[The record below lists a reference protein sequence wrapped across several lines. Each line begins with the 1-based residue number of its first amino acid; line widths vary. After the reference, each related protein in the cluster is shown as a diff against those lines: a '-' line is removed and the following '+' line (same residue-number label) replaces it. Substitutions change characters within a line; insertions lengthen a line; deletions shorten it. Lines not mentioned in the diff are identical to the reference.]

1 LKNARECFDRWQPEV
16 AHNVFVDLACQMDS
30 RRQLREARS
39 VKKRALLFLLLAAGA
54 VGTCKQG
61 QAKASERDMSKSGP
75 RAMLAAASESPEAAT
90 QPVTV
95 EVQASSSVVLP
106 GQKVLLAA
114 RITGTANRTVE
125 WSLKEGEAA
134 GFISLSPEYPDAA
147 HRGPLWVYTASNTP
161 GTYHVVAKANGGR
174 QHSVAMALVVQPFV
188 TGCAARSD
196 QVGVW
201 QNITPPQVDLTKGD
215 FFGMQ
220 AMVVDP
226 VNPST
231 IYAGRAMDGIYKSTD
246 CGANW
251 KKVSTGRNSH
261 AMASGRSWT
270 MAIDPSNP
278 QTIYTNQGYGTGG
291 VFKTTNGGVDW
302 DQVLTPNITVLPYG
316 GFVYA
321 ISMDPNDP
329 RHLLVGWH
337 AECPPPRTKFCFAE
351 TTDGGASWVLRDGNP
366 FWAGG
371 EGGLIDFLDSKSW
384 IFASQS
390 NGLWVSRDKG
400 ASWHKILGISISH
413 GRGQL
418 YRSIDGSF
426 YLGTANGILHSI
438 DGLSWTALPESQN
451 LIMGLIGDGKTLYAS
466 KAFPYNVPGADPYP
480 PYYSSPEAPPYRW
493 TLMQSPIMRNGGAEL
508 HLDRIHHILYSTNM
522 DAGLWRLVT
531 Q

>member
-1 LKNARECFDRWQPEV
+1 
-16 AHNVFVDLACQMDS
+16 
-30 RRQLREARS
+30 
-39 VKKRALLFLLLAAGA
+39 VKKRVLIFLLLAAGT
-54 VGTCKQG
+54 VGVCKQS
-61 QAKASERDMSKSGP
+61 QANA
-75 RAMLAAASESPEAAT
+75 LESPEAAT
-90 QPVTV
+90 QPVTM

-114 RITGTANRTVE
+114 RVTGTSDKRVE

-134 GFISLSPEYPDAA
+134 GSIFLSPDYRDTD
-147 HRGPLWVYTASNTP
+147 HSGPLWVYTASNTP
-161 GTYHVVAKANGGR
+161 GTYQVIATANADKE
-174 QHSVAMALVVQPFV
+174 HPVTMALVVQPFV
-188 TGCAARSD
+188 MGCTARSD

-251 KKVSTGRNSH
+251 KKISTGRNSH
-261 AMASGRSWT
+261 AMSSGRSWT
-270 MAIDPSNP
+270 MAINPSNT
-278 QTIYTNQGYGTGG
+278 QTIYTNQGYGAGG

-302 DQVLTPNITVLPYG
+302 DQVLTPNITTVLPYG

-337 AECPPPRTKFCFAE
+337 AECPPPLAKFCFAE
-351 TTDGGASWVLRDGNP
+351 TMDGGASWVLRDGNP
-366 FWAGG
+366 SWSGG
-371 EGGLIDFLDSKSW
+371 EGALIDFLDSKSW

-390 NGLWVSRDKG
+390 NGLWISRDKG
-400 ASWHKILGISISH
+400 ASWQQILGVSISH

-418 YRSIDGSF
+418 YRAIDGSF
-426 YLGTANGILHSI
+426 YLGTANGILHSV
-438 DGLSWTALPESQN
+438 DGLSWAALPESQN
-451 LIMGLIGDGKTLYAS
+451 LVMGLIGDGKTLYFS
-466 KAFPYNVPGADPYP
+466 KAFPYNVPGADPYL
-480 PYYSSPEAPPYRW
+480 PYYSSPEGPPYRW
-493 TLMQSPIMRNGGAEL
+493 TPMRSPIMRNGGAEL
-508 HLDRIHHILYSTNM
+508 HLDKIHHILYSTNM
-522 DAGLWRLVT
+522 DAGLWRLVI